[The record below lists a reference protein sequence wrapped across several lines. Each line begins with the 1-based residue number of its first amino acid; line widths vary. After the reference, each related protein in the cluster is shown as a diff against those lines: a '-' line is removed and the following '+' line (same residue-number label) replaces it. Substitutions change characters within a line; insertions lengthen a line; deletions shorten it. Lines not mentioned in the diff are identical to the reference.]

1 MFDLITG
8 IGGQLIGGAVILI
21 GIVGAYFGVKASGR
35 KEAVTEKALADA
47 QAREAAVLEA
57 DKARASAGAAT
68 DPELDERMRRWE
80 R

>member
-8 IGGQLIGGAVILI
+8 LGGQLLGGLVVIGGLVL
-21 GIVGAYFGVKASGR
+21 AYFRVKASGR
-35 KEAVTEKALADA
+35 NEAVTEKALADA